1 MSFIKK
7 IVLLFIVWRV
17 ALIIFL
23 AAALAFVP
31 LAYQDRFLGGGVQN
45 YSLNP
50 WVFAWANFD
59 GEHYLSIAIHD
70 YRGLEQAFFPVY
82 PRIIKVLA
90 APIYQAIPC
99 QVEQCLTNALFYSSV
114 IGILISTLSL
124 LVVLIL
130 LWRLIRIDYPD
141 KIAWWTLVVL
151 LIFPTSFYFGAVYS
165 EAFYLL
171 ISVAAF
177 YFARTNRWW
186 LAGIFGVVSSAT
198 RIFGLLLLPA
208 FLIEAYQQRLPFRK
222 WIWILLV
229 PVGLL
234 AYMYY
239 QYITVGDPFA
249 FYRLQKIVGEQHQSG
264 LTLLPQ
270 VYWRYLKMLLTVDIT
285 SPIYQTIVLEFLTG
299 IVFFLLPIIGYFKK
313 VRLSYLVYAMLGF
326 LLPSIQGSF
335 SSIPRYVLVIFP
347 SFLVLAQLIM
357 SLKKWWQVIVI
368 VLLTSW
374 LGLETM
380 LFLRGY
386 WVA

>member
-1 MSFIKK
+1 MSSVKK
-7 IVLLFIVWRV
+7 IVLLFIIWRV
-17 ALIIFL
+17 VLIILL
-23 AAALAFVP
+23 AAALTFVP
-31 LAYQDRFLGGGVQN
+31 LAHQDRFLGGGVKN

-59 GEHYLSIAIHD
+59 GEHYLSIAIHG

-82 PRIIKVLA
+82 PRFIKALA
-90 APIYQAIPC
+90 SPIYQAIPC
-99 QVEQCLTNALFYSSV
+99 QVEQCLINALFYSSV

-124 LVVLIL
+124 LVVLML
-130 LWRLIRIDYPD
+130 LWKLIRIDYPD
-141 KIAWWTLVVL
+141 KVAWWTLVVL

-165 EAFYLL
+165 EAIYLL

-177 YFARTNRWW
+177 YFARTNKWW
-186 LAGIFGVVSSAT
+186 LAGILGVVSSAT

-208 FLIEAYQQRLPFRK
+208 FLIEAYQQRLPPRK
-222 WIWILLV
+222 WIWIWFV
-229 PVGLL
+229 PVGLF

-264 LTLLPQ
+264 LTLLLQ

-299 IVFFLLPIIGYFKK
+299 IVFFLLPILGYFKK

-357 SLKKWWQVIVI
+357 SLKKWWKVIVI
-368 VLLTSW
+368 VLLTIW

-386 WVA
+386 WIA